1 MRLIMSSFYLLVVF
15 LVSSAVADLCKCIF
29 SGFFRSCLITQTYE
43 THSADLD
50 LFFPAF
56 ESLRDKIIETEK
68 LSALGGGL
76 WLSEKEEKANIV
88 LMHAK
93 KKEVDEGFNKPDL
106 YPPGMHFFQAKP
118 LIRQSEVFRIIQKM
132 PKGAFLHGHSG
143 GIVSSKWVIRN
154 LTAQFNLH
162 MCKDKNNV
170 VLFTF
175 KNMTRCVTE
184 MKNICV
190 ERLNTQ
196 NRSQYD
202 RQMEKHINMYTMH
215 PESEYFGVHNCL
227 MCLRAL

>member
-1 MRLIMSSFYLLVVF
+1 MSSFYLLVLICPF
-15 LVSSAVADLCKCIF
+15 IWSAAADL
-29 SGFFRSCLITQTYE
+29 SY
-43 THSADLD
+43 
-50 LFFPAF
+50 
-56 ESLRDKIIETEK
+56 ESLRDKIMETEK
-68 LSALGGGL
+68 LSALGGNV
-76 WLSEKEEKANIV
+76 WLSEKEEKANVI

-93 KKEVDEGFNKPDL
+93 KKEIDEGLSKPDL

-132 PKGAFLHGHSG
+132 PKGAFLHGHNT

-154 LTAQFNLH
+154 LTAQFNLY
-162 MCKDKNNV
+162 MCKDKNNL

-175 KNMTRCVTE
+175 KNMTQCVSE

-215 PESEYFGVHNCL
+215 PESEYF
-227 MCLRAL
+227 